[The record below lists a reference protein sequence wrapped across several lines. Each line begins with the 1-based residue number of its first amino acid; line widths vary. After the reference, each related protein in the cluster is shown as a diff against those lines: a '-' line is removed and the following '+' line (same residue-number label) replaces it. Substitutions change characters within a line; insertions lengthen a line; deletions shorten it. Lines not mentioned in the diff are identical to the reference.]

1 MKVLD
6 DQNNISGEIIGINM
20 RIAPLETMIM
30 GIGRIPTQ
38 CETSLASWDLS
49 ERSVIGDA
57 HRAHKRLP
65 QFKLIPLMLLAI
77 VGIGCAGPQ
86 LPGSQSPTESICSRV
101 VTANVVALEQAY
113 TYNRFDTYN
122 PAGMLFALRRDIV
135 DSITDLPLS
144 DVQISGIDPA
154 RGRVRLRSDKRPR
167 PLVLRVNEGDC
178 LRVTFTNLL
187 SPAAPTYAHIVKNPA
202 TGDPFKIAAGND
214 VVALSPDLPFTR
226 HASMHVNGLYYV
238 GSIGSDGANVG
249 MNSPSLA
256 APGET
261 KIYTWYAKAEGTYFM
276 YSMGTIGGGEGDG
289 GQLGLGLFGA
299 VNVEPP
305 GSTWYRS
312 QVSAPDMQ
320 RASNGRS
327 TTIGT
332 PILDYEPF
340 RMVSASNEILHSDLN
355 AVIDNAPLAY
365 ENGHPKTGARGEDC
379 GADGKKLGPGS
390 SCGKPFR
397 EFTVIFHDE
406 ITADQAFPE
415 LGIEESPLVVLKDNM
430 AINYGAAGLGSLVL
444 ANRKGI
450 GPSRKCKECKLEEF
464 FLTSWVNGDP
474 ALVLAPI
481 KDNVGNPIPLVEN
494 GRPVTDIDGNP
505 QYRKRALY
513 PDDPS
518 NVHHSYVGDPVRF
531 RNIHAGPKETHVFH
545 LHAHQWV
552 QDKHDP
558 NSVYLDSQTI
568 SPGTAFNYEVHYGGA
583 GNRNLGPGDSIFHC
597 HLYPH
602 FAQGMWALWRAHDVF
617 EDGTPGLFDA
627 TKPIGSANH
636 PGMRNLP
643 DAEIAE
649 GTPTPAVVPLPRQA
663 LPPMPT
669 ATFSGYPFYIAGKVG
684 HRPPQPPNDFDSTS
698 ANGHIN
704 GGLPRHIISE
714 ATTKDEFEAAKDF
727 VDSDPAA
734 GIPKCPR
741 THESDLFEQSRRQSH
756 CIAMRTHRL
765 NSDPLLT
772 SLARELVS
780 AKIETLADFTQKED
794 AARQFHAGRLAIHG
808 HSAEPTSTAFGWE
821 AKAYPSCDAAGKCD
835 NMIDPTTQDRV
846 LMPVNGRGAK
856 PGAPFGNPCP
866 KEFDDDTRSRMY
878 RGAYIQLDMTVNKQG
893 WHDPQGR
900 IAALEEDIG
909 PTISR
914 KRPAEPLFF
923 RANSGDCV
931 VFKSTNLVPSVLNL
945 DDFQVFTPTDTIGQH
960 IHLVKFDV
968 TSSDGSGNGWNYE
981 DGTFSPDEVRERL
994 HAHNEYVKT
1003 HGGAPLT
1010 PKTHPMFASNGAMD
1024 GDPRGICPTSMDKQ
1038 DWDRHPWCGAQ
1049 TTVQRWWVD
1058 PLLNHEGEDRTI
1070 RTVFTHDHFGP
1081 SSHQQHGLYA
1091 ALVVEPKGSAWR
1103 KLDGTPMGGSV
1114 QDGSP
1119 LKAIDHRHDGG
1130 PTSYAALIGPPDD
1143 PKQGAR
1149 EYNLAVADFAIVYNE
1164 DNWPVNPD
1172 HRYEEVNPPSPRV
1185 RQMKPNPQGIS
1196 PSDPGTALFNYRNEP
1211 IPLRIGK
1218 KEEKKQGDIFDA
1230 RYEQK
1235 KDRGEKDNRS
1245 RCRSNTVENAQEE
1258 FEKARNEYPKP
1269 LSTEASKEIEQAQ
1282 TYCDGDLAY
1291 AFSSVVHGDQPADP
1305 EFLFLEKSPSLGG
1318 SALTDTLMNGSVDT
1332 STNISQPPLRTA
1344 GDPATPLLFAYQG
1357 ERVNIRLI
1365 QGAQESQHVFNM
1377 HGLKWKTQPGSPRSG
1392 WTNAQQLGISE
1403 HFEFDMH
1410 LDKDETTDF
1419 LYASPEVG
1427 NLWHGAWGIMRG
1439 YKRGAKTGPNESRLE
1454 WDGLP
1459 RLHDS
1464 STSRPSAD
1472 SNDVCPRTLPND
1484 TKHTV
1489 TVGAWLAKDI
1499 LPAHKLIY
1507 NPSFQLA
1514 DPNAILFVDMTK
1526 EAAAYQKVIDEL
1538 RKQSEEKKPKED
1550 WEKVLELLIE
1560 ELGTSSPSGRTIRNE
1575 ILEHVK
1581 VNHRSWPLQLMLMK
1595 SYETATRIPEPL
1607 ILRAAVGDCLTVKLE
1622 NHLPHELQDGSAVRE
1637 SWSANEMPGLVQGFN
1652 FNQFN
1657 MSNRV
1662 SLHAALV
1669 EMNTRG
1675 QDGAAVGLNLDSTVA
1690 PGTFKTYE
1698 WFAGEFRK
1706 DDYGATKSVGLEFGA
1721 IPLRDMGDVIK
1732 HSSHGAIGALIIEPK
1747 GSTWELDPSTAASAT
1762 VRYKDSNGAEQY
1774 FREFVLLYQDDVSLR
1789 LSGEPVVNRAG
1800 VDDVYDLGQ
1809 KAFNYRT
1816 EPLWA
1821 RLGLSP
1827 GVDLETLNQMDHTH
1841 ALSSKVAHPGCP
1853 APPCDPVTPFFIAK
1867 AGDPVRFRI
1876 VNPSGHSRQH
1886 GFTLHG
1892 HEWVLEPWECKED
1905 KNGSCDSLVQAE
1917 PQSTTNRIGSSGGL
1931 GPARHV
1937 DILTTAGGPAK
1948 VPGDYLYRTQESFQF
1963 DSGLWGILCV
1973 FDEQDTQQ
1981 CHNRSA
1987 EHHKRSVDH
1996 SKRFMQVP

>member
-1 MKVLD
+1 MQTRRRPIEHSTLFYIRTLPNKLEVGKIHRAFRARTLSTL
-6 DQNNISGEIIGINM
+6 ISLILFI
-20 RIAPLETMIM
+20 
-30 GIGRIPTQ
+30 
-38 CETSLASWDLS
+38 
-49 ERSVIGDA
+49 VIGA
-57 HRAHKRLP
+57 S
-65 QFKLIPLMLLAI
+65 
-77 VGIGCAGPQ
+77 CAGYK
-86 LPGSQSPTESICSRV
+86 LPGSQSVADPRCSRV
-101 VTANVVALEQAY
+101 VTADVVALEQAY
-113 TYNRFDTYN
+113 TYNRFDAYN
-122 PAGMLFALRRDIV
+122 PAGMLFALRRDVV
-135 DSITDLPLS
+135 DSVTGLPLS
-144 DVQISGIDPA
+144 TVRVSGDDPA
-154 RGRVRLRSDKRPR
+154 AGQVRLRSDKRPR

-178 LRVTFTNLL
+178 LQVTFTNLL
-187 SPAAPTYAHIVKNPA
+187 SRTAPTYPHIIKNSA
-202 TGDPFKIAAGND
+202 TGGSFKTAAGHD
-214 VVALSPDLPFTR
+214 VGPISPELPFTR
-226 HASMHVNGLYYV
+226 QASMHVNGLYYA
-238 GSIGSDGANVG
+238 GNMESDGANVG
-249 MNSPSLA
+249 MNASSLA

-261 KIYTWYAKAEGTYFM
+261 RIYTWYAKAEGTYLM

-289 GQLGLGLFGA
+289 GQLGMGLFGA

-305 GSTWYRS
+305 DAVWYRS
-312 QVSAPDMQ
+312 QVTSQDMQ
-320 RASNGRS
+320 RASSGRS
-327 TTIGT
+327 SQIGT
-332 PILDYEPF
+332 PILDYESL
-340 RMVSASNEILHSDLN
+340 RMLSASNEILHSDLN
-355 AVIDNAPLAY
+355 AVIDNAPLVY
-365 ENGHPKTGARGEDC
+365 ENGRPKLGVRGEDC
-379 GADGKKLGPGS
+379 GPDGKKLGPGS

-415 LGIEESPLVVLKDNM
+415 LTVEGSPLEVLKDNM
-430 AINYGAAGLGSLVL
+430 AINYGAAGVGSVVL

-474 ALVLAPI
+474 ALVLAPV
-481 KDNVGNPIPLVEN
+481 KDAQGNPIELMEN
-494 GRPVTDIDGNP
+494 GHVVADVDGNK

-568 SPGTAFNYEVHYGGA
+568 SPGTAFNYEVHYGGS

-602 FAQGMWALWRAHDVF
+602 FAQGMWELWRAHDVF

-627 TKPIGSANH
+627 SQPISDTNNLR
-636 PGMRNLP
+636 MRNLP

-649 GTPTPAVVPLPRQA
+649 GTPTPALVPLPHYA

-669 ATFSGYPFYIAGKVG
+669 ATFRGYPFYIAGKAG
-684 HRPPQPPNDFDSTS
+684 HRPPQPPNDFD
-698 ANGHIN
+698 AMPGKNLID

-714 ATTKDEFEAAKDF
+714 ATTKDEFEAAKHF
-727 VDSDPAA
+727 VDSDPST
-734 GIPKCPR
+734 GVPECRR
-741 THESDLFEQSRRQSH
+741 THESDLALQSTKQSD
-756 CIAMRTHRL
+756 CIAKRTHRL

-772 SLARELVS
+772 SLARELVA
-780 AKIETLADFTQKED
+780 AKVETLESFTPQEG
-794 AARQFHAGRLAIHG
+794 AARDFHAGHLTIHG
-808 HSAEPTSTAFGWE
+808 HSAELTSTPFGWE
-821 AKAYPSCDAAGKCD
+821 TKGYPTCDASGKCD
-835 NMIDPTTQDRV
+835 RAIDPMVQDRV
-846 LMPVNGRGAK
+846 LLPVNGQGDR

-866 KEFDDDTRSRMY
+866 KQEFDDDARSRVY
-878 RGAYIQLDMTVNKQG
+878 RGAYVQLDMTVNKQG

-900 IAALEEDIG
+900 IAVLEEDIH
-909 PTISR
+909 PTLTR
-914 KRPAEPLFF
+914 KRPVEPLFF

-994 HAHNEYVKT
+994 HAHNEYVKV
-1003 HGGAPLT
+1003 HGGTLMM
-1010 PKTHPMFASNGAMD
+1010 PKTHPMFALGGAMFHD
-1024 GDPRGICPTSMDKQ
+1024 GRGDARGICPTSMDKK
-1038 DWDRHPWCGAQ
+1038 DWDQHPWCGAQ

-1058 PLLNHEGEDRTI
+1058 PLLNNQGDDRTV

-1091 ALVVEPKGSAWR
+1091 ALVVEPKGAAWK
-1103 KLDGTPMGGSV
+1103 KLDGSPMGGSA
-1114 QDGSP
+1114 QDGAP
-1119 LKAIDHRHDGG
+1119 LKAVDRRYDGG
-1130 PTSYAALIGPPDD
+1130 PTSYAALISPSTD
-1143 PKQGAR
+1143 PKQGVR

-1172 HRYEEVNPPSPRV
+1172 HRHEEVNIPSPRV

-1218 KEEKKQGDIFDA
+1218 KEGTGIFDSK
-1230 RYEQK
+1230 YEQK
-1235 KDRGEKDNRS
+1235 KDREEKDKRS
-1245 RCRSNTVENAQEE
+1245 KCRSTTVEAARVE
-1258 FEKARNEYPKP
+1258 FSNARNEYPNP
-1269 LSTEASKEIEQAQ
+1269 LTLEASEKIKQAQ
-1282 TYCDGDLAY
+1282 EYCDGDVAY
-1291 AFSSVVHGDQPADP
+1291 VFNSVVHGDQQTDN
-1305 EFLFLEKSPSLGG
+1305 EFLFLENSPSLGG
-1318 SALTDTLMNGSVDT
+1318 SQLRATLMNGHTDS
-1332 STNISQPPLRTA
+1332 SANIKQPPLRVP

-1377 HGLKWKTQPGSPRSG
+1377 HGVKWPVQPDSPRSG

-1410 LDKDETTDF
+1410 LDEGETSDY

-1439 YKRGAKTGPNESRLE
+1439 YKRGAKIGTNETKLE

-1459 RLHDS
+1459 RLHGS
-1464 STSRPSAD
+1464 LTSRPSAD
-1472 SNDVCPRTLPND
+1472 SQDVCPKNLP
-1484 TKHTV
+1484 KEAYRSII
-1489 TVGAWLAKDI
+1489 VGAWLAKDI
-1499 LPAHKLIY
+1499 LPGGVLSYHPAFHIV
-1507 NPSFQLA
+1507 
-1514 DPNAILFVDMTK
+1514 DPNAILFVDMTQ
-1526 EAAAYQKVIDEL
+1526 EE
-1538 RKQSEEKKPKED
+1538 RKYREVLARLKGQSSERVSQDDREKL
-1550 WEKVLELLIE
+1550 LELLLD
-1560 ELGTSSPSGRTIRNE
+1560 ELGTPSPADRMLRNE
-1575 ILEHVK
+1575 TLEHVNF
-1581 VNHRSWPLQLMLMK
+1581 NHKGWPLQLQIRQ
-1595 SYETATRIPEPL
+1595 SYEAGSRTPEPL
-1607 ILRAAVGDCLTVKLE
+1607 ILRAAAGDCLKVILE
-1622 NHLPHELQDGSAVRE
+1622 NHLPYELADGPGVRD
-1637 SWSANEMPGLVQGFN
+1637 SWSANEMPGIVQGFN
-1652 FNQFN
+1652 FNQVK

-1669 EMNTRG
+1669 EMNTRS

-1690 PGTFKTYE
+1690 PGKSKTYE
-1698 WFAGEFRK
+1698 WFAGEFK
-1706 DDYGATKSVGLEFGA
+1706 KNAQGQTEAVAIEFGA

-1747 GSTWELDPSTAASAT
+1747 GAKWNSDEGTEASAT
-1762 VRYKDSNGAEQY
+1762 VRYINAFGIEET

-1789 LSGEPVVNRAG
+1789 MNGDPIVNREG
-1800 VDDVYDLGQ
+1800 LDDVYDLGQ

-1827 GVDLETLNQMDHTH
+1827 GVDLETLNQVDQK
-1841 ALSSKVAHPGCP
+1841 AVLSSKDTHPGCSKT
-1853 APPCDPVTPFFIAK
+1853 PCDPVTPFFIAK

-1876 VNPSGHSRQH
+1876 VNPAGHSRQH

-1892 HEWVLEPWECKED
+1892 HDWVMSPWECGQGA
-1905 KNGSCDSLVQAE
+1905 NASCDSSVQAE
-1917 PQSTTNRIGSSGGL
+1917 PSGTTNRIGSSGGL
-1931 GPARHV
+1931 GPTRHV
-1937 DILTTAGGPAK
+1937 NVLTTAGGPSK
-1948 VPGDYLYRTQESFQF
+1948 IPGDYLYRTQESFQF

-1973 FDEQDTQQ
+1973 YDETDAQQ
-1981 CHNRSA
+1981 CRMRSTAHN
-1987 EHHKRSVDH
+1987 K
-1996 SKRFMQVP
+1996 

>member
-1 MKVLD
+1 MRKWWTPARRK
-6 DQNNISGEIIGINM
+6 ISHVTHAISVGSDYE
-20 RIAPLETMIM
+20 
-30 GIGRIPTQ
+30 Q
-38 CETSLASWDLS
+38 SASVCLQ
-49 ERSVIGDA
+49 G
-57 HRAHKRLP
+57 K
-65 QFKLIPLMLLAI
+65 LAI
-77 VGIGCAGPQ
+77 VLALLVVGCAEYQTPSSNVIIQ
-86 LPGSQSPTESICSRV
+86 PTCSRI
-101 VTANVVALEQAY
+101 VTTNVVALEQAY

-122 PAGMLFALRRDIV
+122 PAGMLFALRHDVV
-135 DSITDLPLS
+135 DSITELPLPNARLN
-144 DVQISGIDPA
+144 GIDPA
-154 RGRVRLRSDKRPR
+154 AGRVRLRSDKRPR

-187 SPAAPTYAHIVKNPA
+187 SPAAPTYTHSVKNPA

-214 VVALSPDLPFTR
+214 VSPLSPELPFTR
-226 HASMHVNGLYYV
+226 HASMHVNGLYYA

-249 MNSPSLA
+249 MNATSLA

-261 KIYTWYAKAEGTYFM
+261 KTYTWYAKAEGTYFM

-289 GQLGLGLFGA
+289 GQLGMGLFGA

-312 QVSAPDMQ
+312 QVSALDMQ
-320 RASNGRS
+320 HASKERS
-327 TTIGT
+327 SAIGT

-340 RMVSASNEILHSDLN
+340 RMLSASNEILHSDLN

-365 ENGHPKTGARGEDC
+365 ENGHPQPGARGEDC

-415 LGIEESPLVVLKDNM
+415 LTVEGSPLEVLKDNM
-430 AINYGAAGLGSLVL
+430 AINYGSAGLGSLIL

-481 KDNVGNPIPLVEN
+481 KDHIGNPIPLVEN
-494 GRPVTDIDGNP
+494 GQPVTDIDGNP

-568 SPGTAFNYEVHYGGA
+568 SPGTAFNYEVHYGGS

-602 FAQGMWALWRAHDVF
+602 FAQGMWELWRAHDVF
-617 EDGTPGLFDA
+617 EDGTPGLFEA
-627 TKPIGSANH
+627 TQPISSTNH

-663 LPPMPT
+663 LPPIPT
-669 ATFSGYPFYIAGKVG
+669 ATFPGYPFYIAGKVG
-684 HRPPQPPNDFDSTS
+684 HRPPQPPNDFDSTPS
-698 ANGHIN
+698 NGHIN

-714 ATTKDEFEAAKDF
+714 ASTNDELAAVKDF

-734 GIPKCPR
+734 GIPECPR
-741 THESDLFEQSRRQSH
+741 THEPDLAEQSRKQSH
-756 CIAMRTHRL
+756 CIARRTHRL

-772 SLARELVS
+772 NLARELVS
-780 AKIETLADFTQKED
+780 AKIETVADFTPKEE
-794 AARQFHAGRLAIHG
+794 AARQFHAGRLTIHG
-808 HSAEPTSTAFGWE
+808 HSAEPVPTAFGWE
-821 AKAYPSCDAAGKCD
+821 ARAYPSCDASGKCD
-835 NMIDPTTQDRV
+835 RTIDPGAADRV
-846 LMPVNGRGAK
+846 LMPVNGRGDK

-878 RGAYIQLDMTVNKQG
+878 RGAYVQLDMTVNKQG

-900 IAALEEDIG
+900 IAVLEEDIR

-914 KRPAEPLFF
+914 QRPAEPLFF

-931 VFKSTNLVPSVLNL
+931 VFKSTNLIPSVLNL

-994 HAHNEYVKT
+994 HAHNEYVKM
-1003 HGGAPLT
+1003 HGGAPMG
-1010 PKTHPMFASNGAMD
+1010 PKTHPMFALD
-1024 GDPRGICPTSMDKQ
+1024 GVMQGDSRGICPTSMEKK
-1038 DWDRHPWCGAQ
+1038 DWDQHPWCGAQ

-1058 PLLNHEGEDRTI
+1058 PLLNHEGKDRTL

-1103 KLDGTPMGGSV
+1103 KLDGTPMGGSA

-1119 LKAIDHRHDGG
+1119 LKAMDHRHDGG
-1130 PTSYAALIGPPDD
+1130 PTSYAALIRSPDGPGKDV
-1143 PKQGAR
+1143 R

-1172 HRYEEVNPPSPRV
+1172 HRYEEVNVPSPRV

-1218 KEEKKQGDIFDA
+1218 KHPDG
-1230 RYEQK
+1230 RYSQK
-1235 KDRGEKDNRS
+1235 DFSQCEPTQLNGACE
-1245 RCRSNTVENAQEE
+1245 
-1258 FEKARNEYPKP
+1258 
-1269 LSTEASKEIEQAQ
+1269 
-1282 TYCDGDLAY
+1282 GDLAY
-1291 AFSSVVHGDQPADP
+1291 VFSSKAHPKKDPDP
-1305 EFLFLEKSPSLGG
+1305 EFLFSERSNGLGN
-1318 SALTDTLMNGSVDT
+1318 SEVFWK
-1332 STNISQPPLRTA
+1332 LREP

-1365 QGAQESQHVFNM
+1365 QGAQESQHVFNL
-1377 HGLKWKTQPGSPRSG
+1377 HGVKWHPQPGSLGSG

-1403 HFEFDMH
+1403 HFEFDIR
-1410 LDKDETTDF
+1410 LDNEERTDY
-1419 LYASPEVG
+1419 LYSSPEVG
-1427 NLWHGAWGIMRG
+1427 NLWHGAWGLLRG
-1439 YKRGAKTGPNESRLE
+1439 YNKDQGF
-1454 WDGLP
+1454 P
-1459 RLHDS
+1459 RLA
-1464 STSRPSAD
+1464 SRPSGPSAD
-1472 SNDVCPRTLPND
+1472 PANVCPGKADKNY
-1484 TKHTV
+1484 K
-1489 TVGAWLAKDI
+1489 VGAWLAKDI
-1499 LPAHKLIY
+1499 LPSGSLDY
-1507 NPSFQLA
+1507 NGAVGLR
-1514 DPNAILFVDMTK
+1514 DPNAIMFVD
-1526 EAAAYQKVIDEL
+1526 
-1538 RKQSEEKKPKED
+1538 
-1550 WEKVLELLIE
+1550 
-1560 ELGTSSPSGRTIRNE
+1560 LGTQGIASDPRQLKDWLRTQYTNG
-1575 ILEHVK
+1575 LK
-1581 VNHRSWPLQLMLMK
+1581 
-1595 SYETATRIPEPL
+1595 TPEPL
-1607 ILRAAVGDCLTVKLE
+1607 ILRAAAGQCVRVQLRNFLPKNLE
-1622 NHLPHELQDGSAVRE
+1622 DGPDFRN
-1637 SWSANEMPGLVQGFN
+1637 SWSTNEMPGIVQGFN
-1652 FNQFN
+1652 FNQIT

-1662 SLHAALV
+1662 GLHAALV
-1669 EMNTRG
+1669 FMNPRDN
-1675 QDGAAVGLNLDSTVA
+1675 DGAFVGINADSTA
-1690 PGTFKTYE
+1690 GPGEPIREYTWYAGDLGPEKD
-1698 WFAGEFRK
+1698 AQGEF
-1706 DDYGATKSVGLEFGA
+1706 LPHPIEFGV

-1732 HSSHGAIGALIIEPK
+1732 HGSHGAIGALIIEPK
-1747 GSTWELDPSTAASAT
+1747 GATWTSDPGTEASAT
-1762 VRYKDSNGAEQY
+1762 VRYTNTAGAEEA

-1789 LSGEPVVNRAG
+1789 LKDEPIVNRQG
-1800 VDDVYDLGQ
+1800 VDDVYDLAQ

-1816 EPLWA
+1816 EPHWA

-1827 GVDLETLNQMDHTH
+1827 GVDLETLNEVDHKDV
-1841 ALSSKVAHPGCP
+1841 LSSKVTHPGCVKV
-1853 APPCDPVTPFFIAK
+1853 PCDPETPFFIAK

-1892 HEWVLEPWECKED
+1892 HDWVMAPWECDKD
-1905 KNGSCDSLVQAE
+1905 KNGSCDSSVQAE

-1931 GPARHV
+1931 GPTRYFNL
-1937 DILTTAGGPAK
+1937 LTIAGGPGK

-1973 FDEQDTQQ
+1973 YDTTDAQQ
-1981 CHNRSA
+1981 CHERA
-1987 EHHKRSVDH
+1987 AKH
-1996 SKRFMQVP
+1996 SR

>member
-1 MKVLD
+1 MGA
-6 DQNNISGEIIGINM
+6 QSGSEDAAPKIAREIEPLLGEEIIRTNLRM
-20 RIAPLETMIM
+20 TSLETMIM
-30 GIGRIPTQ
+30 RIRRTSTERIPSFTPR
-38 CETSLASWDLS
+38 SIS
-49 ERSVIGDA
+49 ERSTVGDP
-57 HRAHKRLP
+57 HRTRGMRS
-65 QFKLIPLMLLAI
+65 QFNLVLLMLFAVLGAGC
-77 VGIGCAGPQ
+77 VGHKPSGT
-86 LPGSQSPTESICSRV
+86 QSVAEPKCNRL

-122 PAGMLFALRRDIV
+122 PAGMLFALRRDVV
-135 DSITDLPLS
+135 DSITDLPLP
-144 DVQISGIDPA
+144 DVRISGMDQA
-154 RGRVRLRSDKRPR
+154 AGQVRLRSDKRPR

-187 SPAAPTYAHIVKNPA
+187 SPTAPTYAHIEKNPT
-202 TGDPFKIAAGND
+202 TGDPFQTAAGKD
-214 VVALSPDLPFTR
+214 VGPTSGELPFTR

-249 MNSPSLA
+249 MNLSSLT

-261 KIYTWYAKAEGTYFM
+261 KIYTWYAKAEGTYLM

-289 GQLGLGLFGA
+289 GQLGMGLFGA

-305 GSTWYRS
+305 GAKWYRS
-312 QVSAPDMQ
+312 QVSASDMQ
-320 RASNGRS
+320 RASKGRS
-327 TTIGT
+327 SVIGT

-340 RMVSASNEILHSDLN
+340 RMLSASNEVLHSDLN

-365 ENGHPKTGARGEDC
+365 ENERPKPGAHGEDC
-379 GADGKKLGPGS
+379 GVDGKKLERGS

-406 ITADQAFPE
+406 ITADQGFPE
-415 LGIEESPLVVLKDNM
+415 LGIEESPLAVLKDNM
-430 AINYGAAGLGSLVL
+430 AINYGAAGVGSLVL

-474 ALVLAPI
+474 ALVLATI
-481 KDNVGNPIPLVEN
+481 KDGQDNPIPLIEN
-494 GRPVTDIDGNP
+494 GRPVTDVDGNP

-568 SPGTAFNYEVHYGGA
+568 SPGTAFSYEVHYGGA

-602 FAQGMWALWRAHDVF
+602 FAQGMWELWRAHDVF
-617 EDGTPGLFDA
+617 EDGTSGLFDA
-627 TKPIGSANH
+627 TRPISSANH

-649 GTPTPAVVPLPRQA
+649 GTPTPAVVPLPRRA

-669 ATFSGYPFYIAGKVG
+669 ATFPGYPFYIAGKAG
-684 HRPPQPPNDFDSTS
+684 HRPPQPPNDFDSTQ
-698 ANGHIN
+698 ANGRID

-714 ATTKDEFEAAKDF
+714 AETKDAFDAAKHY

-734 GIPKCPR
+734 GIPECPR
-741 THESDLFEQSRRQSH
+741 THESDLAEQSRKQSH
-756 CIAMRTHRL
+756 CIAKRTHRL

-772 SLARELVS
+772 SMARELVS
-780 AKIETLADFTQKED
+780 AKIETVADFTPKEE
-794 AARQFHAGRLAIHG
+794 AARQFHAGRLTIHG
-808 HSAEPTSTAFGWE
+808 HSAEPASTAFGWE
-821 AKAYPSCDAAGKCD
+821 TKAYPSCDASGKCD
-835 NMIDPTTQDRV
+835 SAIDPSTSDRV
-846 LMPVNGRGAK
+846 LMPVNGRGDK

-900 IAALEEDIG
+900 IAVLEEDIG
-909 PTISR
+909 PTMSR

-931 VFKSTNLVPSVLNL
+931 VFKSTNLAPSVLNL

-994 HAHNEYVKT
+994 HAHNEYVKV
-1003 HGGAPLT
+1003 HGGIPLA
-1010 PKTHPMFASNGAMD
+1010 PKTHPMFDTDGAMKND
-1024 GDPRGICPTSMDKQ
+1024 IRGICPASMDKQ

-1058 PLLNHEGEDRTI
+1058 PLLDHGEKDRTI

-1091 ALVVEPKGSAWR
+1091 ALVVEPKGSTWQ
-1103 KLDGTPMGGSV
+1103 KLDGTLMGGSAP
-1114 QDGSP
+1114 DETP
-1119 LKAIDHRHDGG
+1119 LKTIKGRHDGG
-1130 PTSYAALIGPPDD
+1130 PTSYAALIRSPKGPSEDL
-1143 PKQGAR
+1143 R
-1149 EYNLAVADFAIVYNE
+1149 EYNLAVADFAIIYDE
-1164 DNWPVNPD
+1164 DNRPVNPD

-1218 KEEKKQGDIFDA
+1218 KHPDG
-1230 RYEQK
+1230 RYSQK
-1235 KDRGEKDNRS
+1235 DF
-1245 RCRSNTVENAQEE
+1245 AQCEPTRLNGKCE
-1258 FEKARNEYPKP
+1258 
-1269 LSTEASKEIEQAQ
+1269 
-1282 TYCDGDLAY
+1282 GDLAY
-1291 AFSSVVHGDQPADP
+1291 VFSSNVHPKNDPDSELLFSEESSDLGDSDA
-1305 EFLFLEKSPSLGG
+1305 FRK
-1318 SALTDTLMNGSVDT
+1318 
-1332 STNISQPPLRTA
+1332 LREA

-1357 ERVNIRLI
+1357 ERVDIRLI

-1377 HGLKWKTQPGSPRSG
+1377 HGLKWKTQPGSPGSG

-1403 HFEFDMH
+1403 HFEFDVR
-1410 LDKDETTDF
+1410 LDNEERTDY
-1419 LYASPEVG
+1419 LYSSPEVN
-1427 NLWHGAWGIMRG
+1427 NLWHGAWGLLRG
-1439 YKRGAKTGPNESRLE
+1439 FNKDKGF
-1454 WDGLP
+1454 P
-1459 RLHDS
+1459 RLASRS
-1464 STSRPSAD
+1464 SGPSAD
-1472 SNDVCPRTLPND
+1472 PANVCPGKADKNY
-1484 TKHTV
+1484 K
-1489 TVGAWLAKDI
+1489 VGAWLAKDI
-1499 LPAHKLIY
+1499 LPSGALDY
-1507 NPSFQLA
+1507 NGMIGLR
-1514 DPNAILFVDMTK
+1514 DPNGIMFVD
-1526 EAAAYQKVIDEL
+1526 
-1538 RKQSEEKKPKED
+1538 
-1550 WEKVLELLIE
+1550 
-1560 ELGTSSPSGRTIRNE
+1560 LGTQDIASDPRQLKDWLRTQYTNG
-1575 ILEHVK
+1575 LK
-1581 VNHRSWPLQLMLMK
+1581 K
-1595 SYETATRIPEPL
+1595 PEPL
-1607 ILRAAVGDCLTVKLE
+1607 ILRAAAGQCVRVQLRNFLPKNLE
-1622 NHLPHELQDGSAVRE
+1622 DGPDFRN
-1637 SWSANEMPGLVQGFN
+1637 SWSANEMPGIVQGFN
-1652 FNQFN
+1652 FNQIT

-1662 SLHAALV
+1662 GLHAALV
-1669 EMNTRG
+1669 FMNPRDN
-1675 QDGAAVGLNLDSTVA
+1675 DGASVGINADSTA
-1690 PGTFKTYE
+1690 GPGESLREYT
-1698 WFAGEFRK
+1698 WFAGDLGPEK
-1706 DDYGATKSVGLEFGA
+1706 DAQGELIPHPIEFGA

-1762 VRYKDSNGAEQY
+1762 VRYKDRNGAEQY

-1827 GVDLETLNQMDHTH
+1827 GVDLETLNQVDHAQ
-1841 ALSSKVAHPGCP
+1841 ALSSKVTHAGCSTL
-1853 APPCDPVTPFFIAK
+1853 PCDPATPFFIAK

-1892 HEWVLEPWECKED
+1892 HDWVGAPWECNKD
-1905 KNGSCDSLVQAE
+1905 QDGSCDSSVQAE
-1917 PQSTTNRIGSSGGL
+1917 PQRTTNRIGSSGGL
-1931 GPARHV
+1931 GPTRHV

-1948 VPGDYLYRTQESFQF
+1948 IPGDYLYRTQESFQF

-1973 FDEQDTQQ
+1973 YDEADAQQ
-1981 CHNRSA
+1981 CRERATKHNR
-1987 EHHKRSVDH
+1987 
-1996 SKRFMQVP
+1996 